1 MNKTVIFSLIV
12 KHINRITGIHLAAE
26 MKKNVRAQV
35 NLTNKGGDCHK
46 HDNIQGCH
54 APFRI

>member
-1 MNKTVIFSLIV
+1 MNKTIIFSLIV
-12 KHINRITGIHLAAE
+12 KHINRITGIHLAAQ

-46 HDNIQGCH
+46 HDKLIYEK
-54 APFRI
+54 